1 MPETKSSP
9 SQRFCAHC
17 GAALRPEARFCATCG
32 AAVTGAPGPAAHP
45 ATLPARTRPGGNAWL
60 LVIGALLLVAAAAA
74 FFSSRNAQT
83 PVASVPMSA
92 TATAVPADLPYPA
105 VRRIPVEEAH
115 VAVMSGDAVLVDV
128 RDKEYYEAGHAARA
142 ISIPLAELPARM
154 NELPRDNQ
162 ILLYCT

>member
-9 SQRFCAHC
+9 SRHFCTHC
-17 GAALRPEARFCATCG
+17 GAALRPDAHFCAACG
-32 AAVTGAPGPAAHP
+32 AAVTGSPSPSV
-45 ATLPARTRPGGNAWL
+45 LPARTRPGGNAWL

-74 FFSSRNAQT
+74 FFSSRNAPT

-92 TATAVPADLPYPA
+92 TATALPADLPYPA
-105 VRRIPVEEAH
+105 VRRMAVEEAH

-128 RDKEYYEAGHAARA
+128 RDVEYYKAGHAARA
-142 ISIPLAELPARM
+142 INIPLAELPARM
-154 NELPRDNQ
+154 NELAREKQ